1 MSAMRQELRA
11 AGRLL
16 AAAPAAMFVAIL
28 TAGFALAS
36 IAQHMGLYRMSSA
49 ASRRCAVVLACPR
62 ANAAKTAAARV
73 HASSPVTVQSSPATA
88 PQNGAGVPSEKQ
100 TAGKDGR
107 RGFSVP
113 LPDFSAPELSRFI
126 SPL

>member
-1 MSAMRQELRA
+1 MSAVAREVRA
-11 AGRLL
+11 AGRRV
-16 AAAPAAMFVAIL
+16 AGAPAAMFVAVL

-36 IAQHMGLYRMSSA
+36 TAQHLGLYRTTGA
-49 ASRRCAVVLACPR
+49 ASRRCPVVLACPR
-62 ANAAKTAAARV
+62 ASAAKSTATGGR
-73 HASSPVTVQSSPATA
+73 ASNPATAQTSPAAA

-100 TAGKDGR
+100 TAGKTG
-107 RGFSVP
+107 GHVLSVP